1 MAEKTVALPNQDG
14 ERGHETTRANE
25 EYVKPPVDIYESG
38 DGLTVVADLP
48 GVKKDDL
55 NIEVEDNILT
65 IQARARHEME
75 GEPIY
80 REFELLNFFR
90 QFQLSNQVDTSMITA
105 EFRNGVLKLTLPK
118 AEQAKP
124 KQIAV
129 QVG

>member
-1 MAEKTVALPNQDG
+1 MAEKTIAMPNQDG
-14 ERGHETTRANE
+14 GTGHETTRANE
-25 EYVKPPVDIYESG
+25 DYVKPPVDIYESPE
-38 DGLTVVADLP
+38 GLTVLADLP

-55 NIEVEDNILT
+55 SIEVEDNILT

-80 REFELLNFFR
+80 REFALVNFFR
-90 QFQLSNQVDTSMITA
+90 QFQLSNQVDTAKIAA
-105 EFRNGVLKLTLPK
+105 EFRHGVLKLTLPK

-124 KQIAV
+124 KQIQV